1 MKKALSLFLAL
12 VLALCAVVPA
22 FASST
27 HNASECKDL
36 PVVIVRGMDFTGLYV
51 DYGTENQR
59 SAFGDIEVSDI
70 LGVLGRAFVKS
81 VFSFSTDPAIDEI
94 IDYAN
99 YIFADYGMNTDGTSK
114 SNVGYKEYLQSAENY
129 EELVSGGANET
140 GMARALIERLP
151 AGHTYYF
158 NYDWRED
165 PMTVADKINK
175 TIEIA
180 LKETGHDK
188 VKIVCSSMG
197 GIMTVAYLTKYGY
210 DKVER
215 CLFMSSTFCGAQVA
229 SDLLCGRV
237 EVTPEN
243 LYNYLA
249 NLTSD
254 NKALSLLI
262 KALDKFGVIS
272 GATKITDYIFEN
284 YQDEIYEKVLI
295 PVFGYMLPLWGLV
308 QPEDFDEAIEY
319 MFGDKKAEN
328 AAFIKKAEALQNM
341 MKNRD
346 ALLQRMIDDGV
357 KIAIVCNYDS
367 PVIPAYENADFTG
380 DGVLETYE
388 MSGYATVAKY
398 GETLGDDYVAKNPKY
413 LSPDR
418 MADLSTA
425 LFPEYT
431 YLIKGA
437 THVACAYGTDYN
449 EFLMWLLS
457 AEGEFY
463 AGVNEKYPQFM
474 KSDKSQSLEAF

>member
-1 MKKALSLFLAL
+1 MKKALSLFVAL
-12 VLALCAVVPA
+12 VLAFCAVVPA
-22 FASST
+22 FAQSE
-27 HNASECKDL
+27 HDASKCTEL
-36 PVVIVRGMDFTGLYV
+36 PVIIVRGMDFGGLYI
-51 DYGTENQR
+51 DYGTENER
-59 SAFGDIEVSDI
+59 PAFAEIEVSDI
-70 LGVLGRAFVKS
+70 LACLGKAFFKS

-94 IDYAN
+94 IEYVNYLFEGYAM
-99 YIFADYGMNTDGTSK
+99 DTDGTSK
-114 SNVGYKEYLQSAENY
+114 YNVGYKEYLESAENY
-129 EELVSGGANET
+129 GSLCKGEGNEP

-165 PMTVADKINK
+165 PMTVADKID
-175 TIEIA
+175 EMVGIA

-237 EVTPEN
+237 EITPEN
-243 LYNYLA
+243 LSAFLY

-254 NKALSLLI
+254 DKALSVLI
-262 KALDKFGVIS
+262 KIIDKLGVIS
-272 GATKITDYIFEN
+272 GATKITDYIIDN
-284 YQDEIYEKVLI
+284 YKEQIYKEVLV

-308 QPEDFDEAIEY
+308 QPEDFDEAVNF
-319 MFGDKKAEN
+319 MFGDSLEEN
-328 AAFIKKAEALQNM
+328 AAFIEKAKGLQKM

-346 ALLQRMIDDGV
+346 ALLQKMIDDGV

-367 PVIPAYENADFTG
+367 PVIPVYENADFTG

-398 GETLGDDYVAKNPKY
+398 GETLGDDYVAENPKY

-418 MADLSTA
+418 MVDLSTA

-457 AEGEFY
+457 AQGDFH

-474 KSDKSQSLEAF
+474 KSDKSQSLKAF